1 MEKRDVL
8 RSTSF
13 GKTVAE
19 EEGAGLSAYFV
30 ETEQWEKIFAGD
42 IDIVY
47 GRKGSGK
54 SAIYA
59 LLLGRASEL
68 FDRGIII
75 IAAENPRGTVCFKD
89 LATNPP
95 TDEGEFRSLWKLYF
109 LVLIGRSLREYEI
122 SSPSARKV
130 VELLEEAR
138 LLPRNASLG
147 GYLRAVRDYVRR
159 LLRQDALAVESTLE
173 LDPMTA
179 MPSGVTGRIRFKEP
193 SSAEE
198 SMGWVSIEHLM
209 ALANLALEESGFCA
223 WLVLDRL
230 DVAFAESSE
239 LERNAL
245 RSLFRVYLDLRKFG
259 SISLKIFLRSDLW
272 LSILKAGFREASHIT
287 RQLTICWN
295 EASLL
300 NLVIRRA
307 LFNNELRVFYGVDPK
322 ATMSSAEKQSGLFY
336 RIFPNK
342 VDPGQPL
349 RTFTWILQHTCD
361 GTRNTA
367 PRELIHML
375 SSARDEQLRR
385 FEVGQRPPLDEA
397 LFDQVSLIEA
407 IPEVSRTRFEQT
419 LCAEYPHLREYM
431 QLLEGERTYH
441 TVQTLAGVWGL
452 KVDRALTIANQLTDI
467 GFFQFMGTRR
477 TPRFWVPYLYQSAL
491 KMARGRNPN
500 AY

>member
-1 MEKRDVL
+1 MEKREVL
-8 RSTSF
+8 KSTTF
-13 GKTVAE
+13 GKTIAE
-19 EEGAGLSAYFV
+19 EEGTGLSSYFV
-30 ETEQWEKIFAGD
+30 ETDQWQRIFAGD
-42 IDIVY
+42 IDLVY
-47 GRKGSGK
+47 GTKGSGK

-59 LLLGRASEL
+59 LLLSRASEL

-75 IAAENPRGTVCFKD
+75 TAAENPRGTVTFKD

-95 TDEGEFRSLWKLYF
+95 TTESEFRGLWKLYF
-109 LVLIGRSLREYEI
+109 LVLVAHSLREYEI
-122 SSPSARKV
+122 SSTRARQV
-130 VELLEEAR
+130 IELLEEAR
-138 LLPRNASLG
+138 LLPRDASLS

-198 SMGWVSIEHLM
+198 SLGWVSIEHIM
-209 ALANLALEESGFCA
+209 ALANSALEESGFGI

-245 RSLFRVYLDLRKFG
+245 RSLFRVYLDLRKFA

-272 LSILKAGFREASHIT
+272 LSILQTGFREASHVT
-287 RQLTICWN
+287 RQLTISWDK
-295 EASLL
+295 ASLL

-307 LFNNELRVFYGVDPK
+307 LFNDELRAFYGIDPH
-322 ATMSSAEKQSGLFY
+322 ATMSSAEKQASLFY

-342 VDPGQPL
+342 VDAGQPL
-349 RTFTWILQHTCD
+349 RAFEWILQHTCD
-361 GTRNTA
+361 GSRNTA
-367 PRELIHML
+367 PRELIHFF
-375 SSARDEQLRR
+375 SSARDAQLRR
-385 FEVGQRPPLDEA
+385 FEVGQRPPPGEA
-397 LFDQVSLIEA
+397 LFDNESLIKA
-407 IPEVSRTRFEQT
+407 IPEVSRVRFQQT
-419 LCAEYPHLREYM
+419 LCAEYPFLREYM
-431 QLLEGERTYH
+431 QQLEGEGSYH
-441 TVQTLAGVWGL
+441 TVQTLAGVWGI
-452 KVDRALTIANQLTDI
+452 KVDRALSIANQLTDI

-500 AY
+500 S